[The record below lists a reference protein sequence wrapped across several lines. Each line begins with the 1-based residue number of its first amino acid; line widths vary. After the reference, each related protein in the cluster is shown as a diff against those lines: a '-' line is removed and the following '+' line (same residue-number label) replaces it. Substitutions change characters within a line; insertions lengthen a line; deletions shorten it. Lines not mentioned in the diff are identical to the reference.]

1 MICVRREVLKEKL
14 DLSVSQ
20 RSHRSLVHGGFTATG
35 SLLIWLHVDMFQY
48 IWWFLADS
56 KWSELLVP
64 GAQNWEFLL
73 RQLIK
78 SWVWCKC
85 HCLKSY
91 CLPSFSHLGPCS
103 LLKPHITKLHMFQKD
118 FWFRMVWAQQ
128 TLLNTGVKVCHWR
141 ILLSPRNE
149 YRVTL
154 VSESVAPDQAYW
166 SLMASRNLLTKEVV
180 AAYIACVVGVAFVGC
195 KADVVREL
203 PSLVPPCEL
212 QSRQIIYKSSMHFKH
227 NYKDTVYL

>member
-1 MICVRREVLKEKL
+1 MICVRREILKEKL
-14 DLSVSQ
+14 DLSVYQ

-35 SLLIWLHVDMFQY
+35 SLLIWIHVDMFQH

-64 GAQNWEFLL
+64 GAQNWGFLL

-103 LLKPHITKLHMFQKD
+103 LLKPHITKLHIRRIADSGWCGHNRPCWIEGWRFATGEFCWARGMSIKWL
-118 FWFRMVWAQQ
+118 WFRNRWPQ
-128 TLLNTGVKVCHWR
+128 
-141 ILLSPRNE
+141 IE
-149 YRVTL
+149 
-154 VSESVAPDQAYW
+154 
-166 SLMASRNLLTKEVV
+166 LTEV
-180 AAYIACVVGVAFVGC
+180 
-195 KADVVREL
+195 
-203 PSLVPPCEL
+203 
-212 QSRQIIYKSSMHFKH
+212 
-227 NYKDTVYL
+227 